1 MPVSSPAAPIHFD
14 RYERDERNET
24 NVMNAFECLLAALG
38 VLVVLAL
45 SAMVIVVGGTRKKTP
60 PIPKPGFEPFADP
73 LGGIDWSKLDKIR
86 VGDYLTLN
94 GVRWRVKRRTNE
106 GLRVFRLGGFPNGR
120 APGTPRHV
128 ERMDVGWLEVFDAM
142 TNGTAK
148 LSHSGRRRAR
158 PSKAERPDRTERRG
172 ARRSRSRRRGR
183 GNRGAAG
190 MAVAK

>member
-1 MPVSSPAAPIHFD
+1 MPVSSPAAPIHFY
-14 RYERDERNET
+14 RNERNEI
-24 NVMNAFECLLAALG
+24 NGMNAFECLLAALG
-38 VLVVLAL
+38 VLMVLAL
-45 SAMVIVVGGTRKKTP
+45 SAMVIVIGGTRKKTP

-73 LGGIDWSKLDKIR
+73 LGSVDWSKLDKIR

-94 GVRWRVKRRTNE
+94 GVRWRVKRRTTE

-128 ERMDVGWLEVFDAM
+128 DQMDVGWLEVFDAM

-158 PSKAERPDRTERRG
+158 PSKAEKTDRTDRRVP
-172 ARRSRSRRRGR
+172 RRSRSRRRGSDD
-183 GNRGAAG
+183 RGAAG
-190 MAVAK
+190 MAVSK